1 MLMSPVVIEVKIVD
15 EKIVDDYL
23 STHSQTFPRNVSN
36 SGIQSNLC
44 SAVGYRS
51 ILAWLDLLRLK
62 SMNLDTS
69 GILRPSRS
77 SQIF

>member
-1 MLMSPVVIEVKIVD
+1 MSPVVIEVKILD
-15 EKIVDDYL
+15 NYL
-23 STHSQTFPRNVSN
+23 STHSQTFPRDVLN

-44 SAVGYRS
+44 STVGYRS

-62 SMNLDTS
+62 FINLDSS
-69 GILRPSRS
+69 GILRPSCS